1 MSETWKDTK
10 FQLSHEWYD
19 LTHYPRWWLLI
30 SGNRLL
36 ITGAVLVVVFIG
48 LWGTVVSGLVPLR
61 EQTATLYLLFALI
74 SGNFTLITIA
84 VSLSQLI
91 LTRHLESPG
100 DIHEEITNMR
110 AYREDV
116 RETTHQSMTPV
127 RPSGFFLLLFRS
139 VHQDVH
145 SLEEREWEIED
156 EQVKRDL
163 DELITELNDH
173 TTAVIDLLAESEA
186 GLVFALFTTLS
197 ADYARYTDTIWYIQS
212 EYGEELPESTN
223 ETIER
228 IVDTIEHID
237 VARRIFKTTFIQS
250 ELTSLSR
257 RLLYIGLPVL
267 VGAIFLMLLFTAPA
281 QTSISTAVLSVAIPV
296 VVTAGLA
303 PIVVLAVSILRLAT
317 LTGRDTA
324 IYSFSSSFSG

>member
-1 MSETWKDTK
+1 MSESWKDTK
-10 FQLSHEWYD
+10 FQISIEWYD

-48 LWGTVVSGLVPLR
+48 LWGAVVSGLVPLR

-100 DIHEEITNMR
+100 DIRKEITNMR
-110 AYREDV
+110 SYRQNV
-116 RETTHQSMTPV
+116 RETTHQTMTPV

-139 VHQDVH
+139 VQQDVH
-145 SLEEREWEIED
+145 SLAEREWTIDD
-156 EQVKRDL
+156 ERAKQDL
-163 DELITELNDH
+163 DELVADLNDH
-173 TTAVIDLLAESEA
+173 TTAVIDLLEESDA
-186 GLVFALFTTLS
+186 GLVFALFTALS

-212 EYGEELPESTN
+212 EYSEDLPDPTH
-223 ETIER
+223 ETIDR
-228 IVDTIEHID
+228 IIETIEHID
-237 VARRIFKTTFIQS
+237 VARRIFKTTYIQS
-250 ELTSLSR
+250 ELTALSR
-257 RLLYIGLPVL
+257 RLLYIGLPAL
-267 VGAIFLMLLFTAPA
+267 IGAMVFMLLYTARTP
-281 QTSISTAVLSVAIPV
+281 ISHEFLSVAIPV

-303 PIVVLAVSILRLAT
+303 PIIALAGSILRLAT

-324 IYSFSSSFSG
+324 MYSFSSSFRG